1 MKRPIHAFHEHVF
14 SKNAAGSKKGSLQ
27 SLQAQ
32 LAQLE
37 KLTRLA
43 QPILPRGE
51 NWQVVSFQQGVL
63 CVAAEHFAA
72 MSQLRYLQTHY
83 VKQLQSIADFAGITR
98 IKVIVETKPTPK
110 TVSFSPL
117 PELSNESRQAIYE
130 AATLIHDR
138 ELSQAL
144 QRLASKK

>member
-1 MKRPIHAFHEHVF
+1 MKRPIHAFHE
-14 SKNAAGSKKGSLQ
+14 KPAGSKTGSLQ
-27 SLQAQ
+27 SLQAHV
-32 LAQLE
+32 AYLE

-43 QPILPRGE
+43 QPVLPPGE
-51 NWQVVSFQQGVL
+51 NWQVVSLQQGVL

-83 VKQLQSIADFAGITR
+83 VKQLHAISEFAGISR
-98 IKVIVETKPTPK
+98 IKVIVETKPTPR
-110 TVSFSPL
+110 TVSLPPL
-117 PELSNESRQAIYE
+117 PALSEASRQVIIE

>member
-1 MKRPIHAFHEHVF
+1 MKRPIHAFHE
-14 SKNAAGSKKGSLQ
+14 NPAGSKTGSLQ

-32 LAQLE
+32 LAYLE

-43 QPILPRGE
+43 QPVLPRGE
-51 NWQVVSFQQGVL
+51 NWQVVSLQQGVL

-72 MSQLRYLQTHY
+72 MSQLRYLQTQY
-83 VKQLQSIADFAGITR
+83 IKQLQSIPEFAGISR
-98 IKVIVETKPTPK
+98 IKVIVETKPIPR
-110 TVSFSPL
+110 TVSLPPL
-117 PELSNESRQAIYE
+117 PALSEQSRQVIIE